1 MDSRGIENRVCYEFV
16 VVHGRVRNY
25 QASEPRSACQPSP
38 PIYLRREGSPLPG
51 QVYFQIASGE
61 KRGGGGKQ
69 KRRNREYLHSPTPFP
84 LPIISLLWTRDEKLE
99 RLKKKEASKQASKHA
114 ARAPTLWPTPSKVDW
129 RYTRKNS
136 TDERKLIFRVSWPGR
151 APRLNFVSL
160 SIRSLRMGS
169 WTPSSPRVVTLVM
182 KWFVEP
188 FSLSRVTRLNYA
200 RPRA

>member
-25 QASEPRSACQPSP
+25 QASELRSACQPPP
-38 PIYLRREGSPLPG
+38 PIYPSSPLLSPLPG

-99 RLKKKEASKQASKHA
+99 RLKKKEASKQASKQA
-114 ARAPTLWPTPSKVDW
+114 CRARSYPLTYPEQSRLTLHSQKLHGWTK
-129 RYTRKNS
+129 
-136 TDERKLIFRVSWPGR
+136 TDLSCILAGPG
-151 APRLNFVSL
+151 
-160 SIRSLRMGS
+160 
-169 WTPSSPRVVTLVM
+169 SSPQFCLPFDSIFANGIVNRPLVLLR
-182 KWFVEP
+182 WLWND
-188 FSLSRVTRLNYA
+188 SWNRSRFLASRD
-200 RPRA
+200 